1 MKQAIPARSER
12 VRGNA
17 IVRGFA
23 RSRWCGMLIML
34 GSHGTGGIFIMVGS
48 VVAGLVAG
56 NAAAAQAPT
65 AVAHDVA
72 GAANAWL
79 DSLDPAQRA
88 LASKP
93 FDDAKRTDWH
103 FVPKPT
109 RKGLQLRDMTEPQQV
124 AALALLRAV
133 LSQIGYDKSVAI
145 MELDEIL
152 RILEGSRA
160 KNIRDPKRYFFTIF
174 GTPSDVSP
182 WAISFEG
189 HHLSLNFTVRD
200 GRIVDSTPQFMGAN
214 PAEVKKSLP
223 NLPVVGRRVL
233 EAEESVAFELVRSLD
248 EGQRAKA
255 VISPEPPKEIRGAG
269 EPQPSGEP
277 AAGIAWGDLSES
289 QQAVLKRLVD
299 VYCESMPEEV
309 VAERLQ
315 VLEAAEGGWAA
326 VKFAWAG
333 SLKPGVGHYYRVE
346 GPTFVVELCNVQPD
360 AEGNPANHI
369 HCMWRDRTGDFDLPV
384 K

>member
-1 MKQAIPARSER
+1 MKQATPASCER
-12 VRGNA
+12 RVGNA
-17 IVRGFA
+17 IFRRVTGLLA
-23 RSRWCGMLIML
+23 VVTVVTSCLI
-34 GSHGTGGIFIMVGS
+34 
-48 VVAGLVAG
+48 AGLP
-56 NAAAAQAPT
+56 AAARART

-72 GAANAWL
+72 GAATAWL
-79 DSLDPAQRA
+79 NSLDAAQRT

-93 FDDAKRTDWH
+93 FDDTKRTDWH
-103 FVPKPT
+103 FVPKPV
-109 RKGLQLRDMTEPQQV
+109 RKGVQLRDMTAPQQA
-124 AALALLRAV
+124 AALALLQSV

-145 MELDEIL
+145 MELDEML
-152 RILEGSRA
+152 RVLEGSRA
-160 KNIRDPKRYFFTIF
+160 KNIRDPKRYFLTIF
-174 GTPSDVSP
+174 GTPSDDIP

-214 PAEVKKSLP
+214 PAVVKTPLP
-223 NLPVVGRRVL
+223 NLPAVGSRVL
-233 EAEESVAFELVRSLD
+233 GAEESVAFELVHSLD
-248 EGQRAKA
+248 EAQRAKA
-255 VISPEPPKEIRGAG
+255 VVSPEPPKEIRGAG

-277 AAGIAWGDLSES
+277 AVGIGFGDLSAS

-299 VYCESMPEEV
+299 VYCDAMPEEV

-315 VLEAAEGGWAA
+315 VIEAAEGGWAA
-326 VKFAWAG
+326 VKFSWAG

-369 HCMWRDRTGDFDLPV
+369 HCMWRDRTGDFDLPA

>member
-1 MKQAIPARSER
+1 MKQSMPGSCERRLEHAIARR
-12 VRGNA
+12 VAWSLVLVTVVTACLIAGHA
-17 IVRGFA
+17 SAA
-23 RSRWCGMLIML
+23 R
-34 GSHGTGGIFIMVGS
+34 TG
-48 VVAGLVAG
+48 
-56 NAAAAQAPT
+56 T

-72 GAANAWL
+72 GAATAWL
-79 DSLDPAQRA
+79 DSLDPAQRT

-103 FVPKPT
+103 FIPKPA
-109 RKGLQLRDMTEPQQV
+109 RKGVQLRDMTEPQQA
-124 AALALLRAV
+124 AALALLRSV
-133 LSQIGYDKSVAI
+133 LSQVGYDKSVAI

-152 RILEGSRA
+152 RVLEGSRA

-174 GTPSDVSP
+174 GTPSDNSP

-214 PAEVKKSLP
+214 PAVVKTQLP
-223 NLPVVGRRVL
+223 NLPVAGHRVL
-233 EAEESVAFELVRSLD
+233 EAEESVAFELVNSLD
-248 EGQRAKA
+248 EVQRAKA

-277 AAGIAWGDLSES
+277 AVGITWGDLSAS
-289 QQAVLKRLVD
+289 QQAVLERLVD

-315 VLEAAEGGWAA
+315 LIEAAAGGWSA
-326 VKFAWAG
+326 VKFSWAG
-333 SLKPGVGHYYRVE
+333 SLKPGIGHSSRVE

-369 HCMWRDRTGDFDLPV
+369 HCMWRDCTGDFDLPARD
-384 K
+384 

>member
-1 MKQAIPARSER
+1 MKQATPARCER
-12 VRGNA
+12 GEGTA
-17 IVRGFA
+17 IVRRA
-23 RSRWCGMLIML
+23 VWL
-34 GSHGTGGIFIMVGS
+34 
-48 VVAGLVAG
+48 LVAVMLVMVCLLAG
-56 NAAAAQAPT
+56 RAMAARARTGTAAGM
-65 AVAHDVA
+65 A

-79 DSLDPAQRA
+79 DSLDTAKRT

-103 FVPKPT
+103 FVPKPA
-109 RKGLQLRDMTEPQQV
+109 RKGVQLRDMTEPQQA
-124 AALALLRAV
+124 AALALLRSV
-133 LSQIGYDKSVAI
+133 LSQVGYDKSVAI

-160 KNIRDPKRYFFTIF
+160 KNIRDPKRYFLTIF
-174 GTPSDVSP
+174 GTPSDDGP

-189 HHLSLNFTVRD
+189 HHLSLNVTVRD

-214 PAEVKKSLP
+214 PAVVKKPLP
-223 NLPVVGRRVL
+223 NLPAVGRRVL
-233 EAEESVAFELVRSLD
+233 DAEESVAFELLNSLD

-255 VISPEPPKEIRGAG
+255 VISPEPPREIRGAG

-277 AAGIAWGDLSES
+277 AVGIAWGDLSAS
-289 QQAVLKRLVD
+289 QQTVLERLVD

-309 VAERLQ
+309 VAERRQ
-315 VLEAAEGGWAA
+315 VIEAAEGGWAA

-333 SLKPGVGHYYRVE
+333 SLTPGIGHSYRVE
-346 GPTFVVELCNVQPD
+346 GPTFVIELCNVQPD

-369 HCMWRDRTGDFDLPV
+369 HCVWRDRTGDFDLPARD
-384 K
+384 

>member
-1 MKQAIPARSER
+1 MKQATPARCER
-12 VRGNA
+12 GVSAA
-17 IVRGFA
+17 IA
-23 RSRWCGMLIML
+23 RRVAWSLLVVTTGLI
-34 GSHGTGGIFIMVGS
+34 
-48 VVAGLVAG
+48 AGHA
-56 NAAAAQAPT
+56 
-65 AVAHDVA
+65 AVAWGRTGSADAMA
-72 GAANAWL
+72 GAATAWL
-79 DSLDPAQRA
+79 DSLDPAQRT

-93 FDDAKRTDWH
+93 FDDAARTDWH

-109 RKGLQLRDMTEPQQV
+109 RKGVQLRDMTEPQQA
-124 AALALLRAV
+124 AALALLRSV

-174 GTPSDVSP
+174 GTPSDDGP

-214 PAEVKKSLP
+214 PAVVKKQLP
-223 NLPVVGRRVL
+223 NLPVAGYRVL
-233 EAEESVAFELVRSLD
+233 ESEESVAFELVNSLD

-269 EPQPSGEP
+269 EPQPTGEP
-277 AAGIAWGDLSES
+277 AVGIGFGDLSLA

-299 VYCESMPEEV
+299 VYCDAMPEEV
-309 VAERLQ
+309 VVERLQ

-346 GPTFVVELCNVQPD
+346 GPTFAIELCNVQPD

>member
-1 MKQAIPARSER
+1 VS
-12 VRGNA
+12 NA
-17 IVRGFA
+17 IA
-23 RSRWCGMLIML
+23 RRAACTFVFVTSITACLL
-34 GSHGTGGIFIMVGS
+34 
-48 VVAGLVAG
+48 AGH
-56 NAAAAQAPT
+56 AAAARART

-79 DSLDPAQRA
+79 DSLDAAQRA

-93 FDDAKRTDWH
+93 FADATRTDWH

-109 RKGLQLRDMTEPQQV
+109 RKGVQLRDMTAPQQE
-124 AALALLRAV
+124 AALALLRSA
-133 LSQIGYDKSVAI
+133 LSHAGYDKSVAI

-174 GTPSDVSP
+174 GTPSDEGP
-182 WAISFEG
+182 WGISVEG

-214 PAEVKKSLP
+214 PAVVKTPLP
-223 NLPVVGRRVL
+223 NLPAVGRRVL
-233 EAEESVAFELVRSLD
+233 DAEESVAFELVHSLD
-248 EGQRAKA
+248 EGQRSKA
-255 VISPEPPKEIRGAG
+255 IIATEPPKEIRGAG

-277 AAGIAWGDLSES
+277 AVGIGFGDLSAP
-289 QQAVLKRLVD
+289 QQVVLKRLVD

-309 VAERLQ
+309 VAERRKLI
-315 VLEAAEGGWAA
+315 EAADGGWEA

-333 SLKPGVGHYYRVE
+333 SLKAGIGHYYRVE
-346 GPTFVVELCNVQPD
+346 GPTFVIELCNVQPD

-369 HCMWRDRTGDFDLPV
+369 HCVWRDRTGDFDLPA
-384 K
+384 KE

>member
-1 MKQAIPARSER
+1 MKRFTPTSCER
-12 VRGNA
+12 RVGNA
-17 IVRGFA
+17 IA
-23 RSRWCGMLIML
+23 RRVAWSLVVVMAV
-34 GSHGTGGIFIMVGS
+34 MVCLL
-48 VVAGLVAG
+48 AGRAM
-56 NAAAAQAPT
+56 AARTRT
-65 AVAHDVA
+65 AVARDVA

-79 DSLDPAQRA
+79 DSLDAAQRA

-103 FVPKPT
+103 FVPKPA
-109 RKGLQLRDMTEPQQV
+109 RKGVQLRDMTEPQQA
-124 AALALLRAV
+124 AALALLRSV

-174 GTPSDVSP
+174 GTPSDDGP

-214 PAEVKKSLP
+214 PAVVKTPLP
-223 NLPVVGRRVL
+223 NLPAVGRRVL
-233 EAEESVAFELVRSLD
+233 EAEESVAFELLHSLD
-248 EGQRAKA
+248 ESQRAKA

-277 AAGIAWGDLSES
+277 AVGIAWGDLSAS
-289 QQAVLKRLVD
+289 QQSLLRRLVD
-299 VYCESMPEEV
+299 VYCESMPAEV
-309 VAERLQ
+309 VADRLQ
-315 VLEAAEGGWAA
+315 VIETAEGGWAA

-333 SLKPGVGHYYRVE
+333 SLKPAIGHSYRVE
-346 GPTFVVELCNVQPD
+346 GPTFVIELCNVQPD

-369 HCMWRDRTGDFDLPV
+369 HCMWRDRTGDFDLPA

>member
-1 MKQAIPARSER
+1 MKQATPASCER
-12 VRGNA
+12 RVGNA
-17 IVRGFA
+17 IFRRVTGSLA
-23 RSRWCGMLIML
+23 VVTVVTSCLI
-34 GSHGTGGIFIMVGS
+34 
-48 VVAGLVAG
+48 AGLP
-56 NAAAAQAPT
+56 AAARART

-72 GAANAWL
+72 GAATAWL

-103 FVPKPT
+103 FVPKPM

-152 RILEGSRA
+152 RVLEGSRA

-174 GTPSDVSP
+174 GTPSDDSP

-214 PAEVKKSLP
+214 PAVVKRPLP
-223 NLPVVGRRVL
+223 NLPAVGRRVL
-233 EAEESVAFELVRSLD
+233 EAEESVAFELLNSLD

-269 EPQPSGEP
+269 EPQPSGKP
-277 AAGIAWGDLSES
+277 AVGIAWGDLSAS

-333 SLKPGVGHYYRVE
+333 SLKPGIGHYYRVE

-369 HCMWRDRTGDFDLPV
+369 HCIWRDRTGDFDLPV

>member
-1 MKQAIPARSER
+1 MKQSMPGSCER
-12 VRGNA
+12 RVGNA
-17 IVRGFA
+17 IA
-23 RSRWCGMLIML
+23 RRVAWSL
-34 GSHGTGGIFIMVGS
+34 
-48 VVAGLVAG
+48 VVVTVVTVCLLAGRAM
-56 NAAAAQAPT
+56 AARART

-72 GAANAWL
+72 GAANVWL
-79 DSLDPAQRA
+79 ASLDPAQRT

-103 FVPKPT
+103 FVPKPA
-109 RKGLQLRDMTEPQQV
+109 RKGVQLRDMTEPQQA
-124 AALALLRAV
+124 AALALLRSV

-174 GTPSDVSP
+174 GTPSDDGP

-214 PAEVKKSLP
+214 PAVVKTPLP
-223 NLPVVGRRVL
+223 NLPAVGRRVL
-233 EAEESVAFELVRSLD
+233 EAEESVAFELLHSLD
-248 EGQRAKA
+248 ESQRAKA

-277 AAGIAWGDLSES
+277 AVGIAWGDLSAS
-289 QQAVLKRLVD
+289 QQSLLRRLVD
-299 VYCESMPEEV
+299 VYCESMPAEV
-309 VAERLQ
+309 VADRLQ
-315 VLEAAEGGWAA
+315 VIETAEGGWAA

-333 SLKPGVGHYYRVE
+333 SLKPAIGHSYRVE
-346 GPTFVVELCNVQPD
+346 GPTFVIELCNVQPD

-369 HCMWRDRTGDFDLPV
+369 HCMWRDRTGDFDLPA

>member
-1 MKQAIPARSER
+1 MKRFTPTSCER
-12 VRGNA
+12 RVGNA
-17 IVRGFA
+17 IA
-23 RSRWCGMLIML
+23 RRAAWSL
-34 GSHGTGGIFIMVGS
+34 
-48 VVAGLVAG
+48 VVVMAVVVCLLAGRAM
-56 NAAAAQAPT
+56 AARART
-65 AVAHDVA
+65 AVAHDLA
-72 GAANAWL
+72 GAANVWL
-79 DSLDPAQRA
+79 DSLDAAQRT

-103 FVPKPT
+103 FVPKPA
-109 RKGLQLRDMTEPQQV
+109 RKGVQLRDMTEPQQ
-124 AALALLRAV
+124 ASALALLRSL
-133 LSQIGYDKSVAI
+133 LSQVGYDKSVTI

-152 RILEGSRA
+152 RMLEGSRA

-174 GTPSDVSP
+174 GTPSDDGP

-214 PAEVKKSLP
+214 PAVVKKQLP
-223 NLPVVGRRVL
+223 NLPAVGRRVL
-233 EAEESVAFELVRSLD
+233 EAEESVAFELVNSLD

-269 EPQPSGEP
+269 EPQPTGEP
-277 AAGIAWGDLSES
+277 AVGIGFGELSS
-289 QQAVLKRLVD
+289 PQQSLLRRLVD
-299 VYCESMPEEV
+299 VYLESMPEEV

-315 VLEAAEGGWAA
+315 VIEANAGGWAA

-333 SLKPGVGHYYRVE
+333 SLKPGIGHYYRVE
-346 GPTFVVELCNVQPD
+346 GPTFVIELCNVQPD

-369 HCMWRDRTGDFDLPV
+369 HCMWRDRTGDFDLPA

>member
-1 MKQAIPARSER
+1 MKQSMPASCERGVSAAIARRTAWSLL
-12 VRGNA
+12 VVTTG
-17 IVRGFA
+17 
-23 RSRWCGMLIML
+23 LI
-34 GSHGTGGIFIMVGS
+34 
-48 VVAGLVAG
+48 AGY
-56 NAAAAQAPT
+56 AAAARART
-65 AVAHDVA
+65 SVAHDVA
-72 GAANAWL
+72 GAATAWL
-79 DSLDPAQRA
+79 DSLDAAQRTQ
-88 LASKP
+88 ASKP

-103 FVPKPT
+103 FIPKPT
-109 RKGLQLRDMTEPQQV
+109 RKGVQLRDMTETQQA
-124 AALALLRAV
+124 AALALLRSV

-152 RILEGSRA
+152 RVLEGSRA

-174 GTPSDVSP
+174 GTPSDDGP

-189 HHLSLNFTVRD
+189 HHLSLNVTARD

-214 PAEVKKSLP
+214 PAVVKTPLP
-223 NLPVVGRRVL
+223 NLPAVGRRVL
-233 EAEESVAFELVRSLD
+233 DAEESVAFELLSSLD

-269 EPQPSGEP
+269 EPQPTGEP
-277 AAGIAWGDLSES
+277 AVGIGFGDLSAS
-289 QQAVLKRLVD
+289 QRSLLKRLVD

-309 VAERLQ
+309 VAERRQ
-315 VLEAAEGGWAA
+315 VIEAAAGGWAA

-333 SLKPGVGHYYRVE
+333 SLTPGVGHYYRVE
-346 GPTFVVELCNVQPD
+346 GPTFVIELCNVQPD

-369 HCMWRDRTGDFDLPV
+369 HCMWRDRTGDFDLPA

>member
-1 MKQAIPARSER
+1 MKRSTQASCER
-12 VRGNA
+12 RVGNA
-17 IVRGFA
+17 IA
-23 RSRWCGMLIML
+23 RRAGWPLVLVTVVTACLI
-34 GSHGTGGIFIMVGS
+34 VGHS
-48 VVAGLVAG
+48 
-56 NAAAAQAPT
+56 AAARTRT

-72 GAANAWL
+72 AAANAWL
-79 DSLDPAQRA
+79 ASLDDVQRGLTSRA
-88 LASKP
+88 

-103 FVPKPT
+103 FVPKPV
-109 RKGLQLRDMTEPQQV
+109 RKGVQLRDMSEPQQA
-124 AALALLRAV
+124 AALALLRSV
-133 LSQIGYDKSVAI
+133 LSQVGYDKSVAI

-152 RILEGSRA
+152 RVLEASRA

-174 GTPSDVSP
+174 GTPSDDGP

-214 PAEVKKSLP
+214 PAVVKTPLP
-223 NLPVVGRRVL
+223 NLPAVGHRVL
-233 EAEESVAFELVRSLD
+233 EAEESVAFELVNSLD
-248 EGQRAKA
+248 DRQRAKA

-277 AAGIAWGDLSES
+277 AVGIAFGDLSAS
-289 QQAVLKRLVD
+289 QQSLLKRLVD

-315 VLEAAEGGWAA
+315 VLEAADGGWAA
-326 VKFAWAG
+326 VKFSWAG
-333 SLKPGVGHYYRVE
+333 SLKPGIGHSYRVE
-346 GPTFVVELCNVQPD
+346 GPTFVIELCNVQPD

-369 HCMWRDRTGDFDLPV
+369 HCVWRDRTGDFDLPA

>member
-1 MKQAIPARSER
+1 MKQSTPARSGR
-12 VRGNA
+12 GWGNA
-17 IVRGFA
+17 IMPRFA

-34 GSHGTGGIFIMVGS
+34 GRHGTGGIFMMVGS
-48 VVAGLVAG
+48 VVAGL
-56 NAAAAQAPT
+56 NAENTAAAQAPT
-65 AVAHDVA
+65 AVAHNVA
-72 GAANAWL
+72 GAATAWL
-79 DSLDPAQRA
+79 DSLDSPQRS

-109 RKGLQLRDMTEPQQV
+109 RKGLQLRDMTEPQQA
-124 AALALLRAV
+124 AALAVLQSV
-133 LSQIGYDKSVAI
+133 LSQLGYDKSVAI
-145 MELDEIL
+145 MELDEML

-174 GTPSDVSP
+174 GTPSDDSP

-214 PAEVKKSLP
+214 PAVVKKPLP
-223 NLPVVGRRVL
+223 NLPAVGRRVL

-277 AAGIAWGDLSES
+277 AAGITWGDLSTS

-299 VYCESMPEEV
+299 VYCAVMLEEV
-309 VAERLQ
+309 VAERQKLI
-315 VLEAAEGGWAA
+315 EAAEGGWAA
-326 VKFAWAG
+326 VKFSWAG

-346 GPTFVVELCNVQPD
+346 GPTFVVEFCNVQPD

>member
-1 MKQAIPARSER
+1 MKQSMPGSCERRLEHAIARR
-12 VRGNA
+12 VAWSLVLVTVVTACLIAGHA
-17 IVRGFA
+17 SAA
-23 RSRWCGMLIML
+23 R
-34 GSHGTGGIFIMVGS
+34 TG
-48 VVAGLVAG
+48 
-56 NAAAAQAPT
+56 T

-72 GAANAWL
+72 GAANVWL
-79 DSLDPAQRA
+79 DSLDAAKRT

-103 FVPKPT
+103 FIPKPA
-109 RKGLQLRDMTEPQQV
+109 RKGVQLRDMTEPQQA
-124 AALALLRAV
+124 AALALLRSV
-133 LSQIGYDKSVAI
+133 LSQVGYDKSVAI

-152 RILEGSRA
+152 RVLEGSRA

-174 GTPSDVSP
+174 GTPSDNSP

-214 PAEVKKSLP
+214 PAVVKTQLP
-223 NLPVVGRRVL
+223 NLPVAGHRVL
-233 EAEESVAFELVRSLD
+233 EAEESVAFELVNSLD
-248 EGQRAKA
+248 EVQRAKA

-277 AAGIAWGDLSES
+277 AVGITWGDLSAS
-289 QQAVLKRLVD
+289 QQAVLERLVD

-315 VLEAAEGGWAA
+315 LIEAAAGGWSA
-326 VKFAWAG
+326 VKFSWAG
-333 SLKPGVGHYYRVE
+333 SLKPGIGH
-346 GPTFVVELCNVQPD
+346 
-360 AEGNPANHI
+360 
-369 HCMWRDRTGDFDLPV
+369 
-384 K
+384 